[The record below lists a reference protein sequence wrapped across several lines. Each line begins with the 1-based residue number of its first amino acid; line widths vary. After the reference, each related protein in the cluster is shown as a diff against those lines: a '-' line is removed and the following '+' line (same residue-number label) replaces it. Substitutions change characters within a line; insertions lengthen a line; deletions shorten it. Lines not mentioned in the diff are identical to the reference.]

1 MEYILILYK
10 ENEFHGFDL
19 TVQFLHVT
27 ILCCDGSLLFYSV
40 IYSIIGLANFSVCV
54 CVCVMIQTKY

>member
-1 MEYILILYK
+1 MLYK

-27 ILCCDGSLLFYSV
+27 ISCYDGSLLFYSF
-40 IYSIIGLANFSVCV
+40 IYSIIGLTRFQCRGDGVQLRV
-54 CVCVMIQTKY
+54 

>member
-1 MEYILILYK
+1 MLYK

-27 ILCCDGSLLFYSV
+27 ILCYDGSRSF
-40 IYSIIGLANFSVCV
+40 
-54 CVCVMIQTKY
+54 IQLSTPL